1 VLGANICI
9 ETLSPSPQPSVGPT
23 CSNVVTVTGGNID
36 DGEWNAIAYG
46 ADVFVTIG
54 SYSSGAGI
62 ATSEV
67 SYTTFITAVPQY
79 THTIF

>member
-1 VLGANICI
+1 
-9 ETLSPSPQPSVGPT
+9 
-23 CSNVVTVTGGNID
+23 
-36 DGEWNAIAYG
+36 
-46 ADVFVTIG
+46 VFVTIG